1 MEENE
6 RLAVL
11 MENAEQDVH
20 HVTDLLD
27 KSDKE
32 RKRLSER
39 NAQLTINGI
48 KFFITYFLDTEIL
61 FSLGC
66 EDWGFL
72 FFLSVRDA
80 STQQV

>member
-27 KSDKE
+27 KSEKE

-48 KFFITYFLDTEIL
+48 KFFYNL
-61 FSLGC
+61 FS
-66 EDWGFL
+66 
-72 FFLSVRDA
+72 RY
-80 STQQV
+80 

>member
-48 KFFITYFLDTEIL
+48 KFFYNL
-61 FSLGC
+61 FS
-66 EDWGFL
+66 
-72 FFLSVRDA
+72 RY
-80 STQQV
+80 

>member
-48 KFFITYFLDTEIL
+48 KYIYDLFLDL
-61 FSLGC
+61 KFSSVWAVKPG
-66 EDWGFL
+66 DIFI
-72 FFLSVRDA
+72 LSVRDA